1 MVNGMAESAD
11 MNWDDLKFFL
21 AVSREG
27 TASGAGK
34 ALGVNHTTVA
44 RRIGALED
52 KLKARLFDRT
62 SDGYEMTQTA
72 ENMYD
77 HALAIEERTLAIDR
91 EVFGQD
97 AELEGPLKLTISHDV
112 ASRLVV
118 PKLADFRATYP
129 HIDLELLTTTGLV
142 DLSAREADIALRLT
156 AKPPEYLVGRKVLPL
171 VHGVYGASDY
181 FDSPGRG
188 VGVILFRGEGDR
200 PVWVEQHFP
209 SAEVVLRVDDV
220 TTMVAA
226 VQQGLGLARLPCY
239 IGDSS
244 TGILRKDLELTPSDW
259 AVWIL
264 SHVDL
269 RCTAR
274 VRVCREF
281 LAEAIESQRQLV
293 LGEQSRY
300 FD

>member
-1 MVNGMAESAD
+1 MPDAAG

-27 TASGAGK
+27 SVSAAGK

-44 RRIGALED
+44 RRITALED
-52 KLKARLFDRT
+52 KLSARLFDRT
-62 SDGYEMTQTA
+62 PDGYEMTQTA

-77 HALAIEERTLAIDR
+77 HALAIEERALAIDR

-97 AELEGPLKLTISHDV
+97 AELRGRLKLTISHDV

-118 PKLADFRATYP
+118 PSLADFRARYP
-129 HIDLELLTTTGLV
+129 CIDLELLTTTGLV
-142 DLSAREADIALRLT
+142 DLSSREADIALRLT
-156 AKPPEYLVGRKVLPL
+156 ARPPDYLVGRKVLPL
-171 VHGVYGASDY
+171 MHGVYAAEGY
-181 FDSPGRG
+181 FEDSARD
-188 VGVILFRGEGDR
+188 VSVILFRGEGDA
-200 PVWVEQHFP
+200 PEWVQTHFP
-209 SAEVVLRVDDV
+209 GAQIALRVDDV

-244 TGILRKDLELTPSDW
+244 TGILRRRLELTPSDW
-259 AVWIL
+259 GVWIL

-281 LAEAIESQRQLV
+281 LVEAIEARRELV
-293 LGEQSRY
+293 LGERSRY
-300 FD
+300 FS